1 MNNNNI
7 ITNYKIEKKENINEL
22 KDDIEI
28 KEEDFK
34 KNKVN
39 TINNLFDFNNKT
51 FKDILLFYN
60 NNNDSELPLEDINYY
75 IYHLKRNK
83 GANGKYTDKFKNLL
97 KGMKYE

>member
-34 KNKVN
+34 KK
-39 TINNLFDFNNKT
+39 IK
-51 FKDILLFYN
+51 
-60 NNNDSELPLEDINYY
+60 
-75 IYHLKRNK
+75 
-83 GANGKYTDKFKNLL
+83 
-97 KGMKYE
+97 